1 MTQTLDL
8 TLVADIG
15 GTNTR
20 VALASG
26 PTLQPGSI
34 RRYRNAEAGSLSE
47 VFQSYLVET
56 GARPVAACVL
66 SPQRLKCSESK
77 QVTPPLRQAASRRG
91 RRTR

>member
-1 MTQTLDL
+1 MTQTIDL

-34 RRYRNAEAGSLSE
+34 RRYRNAEAEGDLPLGAGWRVRLEDSLLDSLREWLPAEAVE
-47 VFQSYLVET
+47 VRY
-56 GARPVAACVL
+56 R
-66 SPQRLKCSESK
+66 
-77 QVTPPLRQAASRRG
+77 
-91 RRTR
+91 